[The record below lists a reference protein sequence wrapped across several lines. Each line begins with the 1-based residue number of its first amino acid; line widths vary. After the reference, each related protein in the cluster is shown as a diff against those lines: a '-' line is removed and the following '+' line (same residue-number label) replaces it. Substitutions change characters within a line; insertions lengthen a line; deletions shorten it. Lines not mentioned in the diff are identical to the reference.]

1 MPKKP
6 LTVTV
11 NRRALLVR
19 PERALKKD
27 GRKIRVDRI
36 GQHTRYLLVDTK
48 QNSLVEVDVDLEEL
62 AHWAPDN

>member
-1 MPKKP
+1 MLKKP